1 MKAPAPISAA
11 IAVLAL
17 LGLTA
22 PLQAADMQPWPWKEK
37 GPVDPA
43 LALLTKIEDVNVTV
57 NDKVQPATVS
67 ITVKAVAPN
76 PKFTELQLAYR
87 MGDTEDLTFEF
98 DARGRP
104 PQDMTTQVE
113 TPVTIAAEFSDPP
126 LAKLGIVEVYA
137 KDNCMSYSIK
147 EKTKTECKPRGATQ
161 PEVAPQP
168 Q

>member
-11 IAVLAL
+11 IALLAL
-17 LGLTA
+17 LGLA
-22 PLQAADMQPWPWKEK
+22 GSSHGAEVQPWPWKEK

-43 LALLTKIEDVNVTV
+43 LALLTKIDDVTVTV
-57 NDKVQPATVS
+57 NDKSQPATVS

-113 TPVTIAAEFSDPP
+113 TPVTITAEFTDPP
-126 LAKLGIVEVYA
+126 LAKLGVVEVYA

-147 EKTKTECKPRGATQ
+147 EKSKTECKPRGATQ
-161 PEVAPQP
+161 PEVTPQP

>member
-1 MKAPAPISAA
+1 MKAPAPIFAA
-11 IAVLAL
+11 IAFLAL
-17 LGLTA
+17 LGLA
-22 PLQAADMQPWPWKEK
+22 GPLHAADVQPWPWKEK

-43 LALLTKIEDVNVTV
+43 LALLTKIDDLTVTV
-57 NDKVQPATVS
+57 DDKAQPATVAIS
-67 ITVKAVAPN
+67 VKAVAPN

-113 TPVTIAAEFSDPP
+113 TPVTIEAKFADPP
-126 LAKLGIVEVYA
+126 LAKLGVVEVYA
-137 KDNCMSYSIK
+137 KDNCMGYSIK
-147 EKTKTECKPRGATQ
+147 ERTKTECKPRGATE
-161 PEVAPQP
+161 PEATPQA

>member
-1 MKAPAPISAA
+1 MKAPAPIAAA

-17 LGLTA
+17 LGLAA
-22 PLQAADMQPWPWKEK
+22 PLHAADVQPWPWKEK

-43 LALLTKIEDVNVTV
+43 LALLTKIDDLTVTV
-57 NDKVQPATVS
+57 NEKTQPATVAIS
-67 ITVKAVAPN
+67 VKAVAPN

-113 TPVTIAAEFSDPP
+113 TPVTISAEFANPP

-161 PEVAPQP
+161 PEVTPPAQ
-168 Q
+168 